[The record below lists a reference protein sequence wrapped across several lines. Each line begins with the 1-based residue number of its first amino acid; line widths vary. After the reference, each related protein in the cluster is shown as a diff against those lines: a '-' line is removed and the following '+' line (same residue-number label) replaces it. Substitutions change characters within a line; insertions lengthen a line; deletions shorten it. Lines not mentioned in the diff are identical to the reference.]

1 MGANSFWLRQKP
13 KRREPEITL
22 RRRPF
27 FLGGSEFRLRVPLR
41 PRRGLKLSLKLH
53 QKGVVVMVK
62 KIVRDEFFLKQKSE
76 PATKA
81 DQQVAIDLLDTLKA
95 NEAGC
100 VGLAANMIGV
110 KKRVIAVN
118 MGFLNVAMFNPVI
131 LSKKG
136 EYEAEEGCLSLTGTR
151 TCTRYEEIEV
161 EYFDI
166 HWNKQC
172 HKFSGWVAEILQH
185 EIDHCNGIII

>member
-1 MGANSFWLRQKP
+1 
-13 KRREPEITL
+13 
-22 RRRPF
+22 
-27 FLGGSEFRLRVPLR
+27 
-41 PRRGLKLSLKLH
+41 
-53 QKGVVVMVK
+53 MVK
-62 KIVRDEFFLKQKSE
+62 KIVRDVFFLQQKSM

-110 KKRVIAVN
+110 KKCVIAVN
-118 MGFLNVAMFNPVI
+118 MGFMNVAMFNPVI
-131 LSKKG
+131 VSRKG
-136 EYEAEEGCLSLTGTR
+136 EYEAEEGCLSLDGTR
-151 TCTRYEEIEV
+151 PCTRYEEIEV

-166 HWNKQC
+166 NWNKQR
-172 HKFSGWVAEILQH
+172 HRFKGWTAEIIQH